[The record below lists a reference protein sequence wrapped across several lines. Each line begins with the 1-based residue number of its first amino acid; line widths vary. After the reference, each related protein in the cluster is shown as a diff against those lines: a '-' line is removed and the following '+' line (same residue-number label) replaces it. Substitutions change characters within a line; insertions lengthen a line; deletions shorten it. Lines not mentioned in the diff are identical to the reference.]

1 MNPFTW
7 LFIALL
13 SMDAVRELMGM
24 SSVLGMWGTAW
35 PASGHASPRYFR
47 RLCKQAPVSSAAS
60 SISAIN
66 PPTPFQP

>member
-24 SSVLGMWGTAW
+24 SSVLVMW
-35 PASGHASPRYFR
+35 
-47 RLCKQAPVSSAAS
+47 
-60 SISAIN
+60 
-66 PPTPFQP
+66 

>member
-24 SSVLGMWGTAW
+24 SSVLGCGELR
-35 PASGHASPRYFR
+35 G
-47 RLCKQAPVSSAAS
+47 
-60 SISAIN
+60 
-66 PPTPFQP
+66 PFQATQARVTSGACANRRR